1 MKGLARL
8 AVVAALV
15 FAPAAARAD
24 MKALEEAAKK
34 EGELT
39 WYTAHYTSE
48 GAEELGAEFTKMYGI
63 KVNVVRTTA
72 QVAYQRLLQDLKNNQ
87 IACDVFS
94 STDVG
99 HDVRLKAEG
108 KFEKYI
114 PETASKILPEFQNFD
129 PDGYYHT
136 TSAGLVVITYN
147 TSKVKP
153 EEAPKKWTDLLDIKW
168 KGKVSTGHPGFSG
181 YVGTW
186 VLMMKKLYG
195 WDYFDNLEKN
205 KPQIGRSIND
215 TVTALNAGERQ
226 VAAGAD
232 GSTLYSASRGNP
244 LAVSYPSDGSVLI
257 IAPSAII
264 KGTKHPNAAKLF
276 MEYLNSIE
284 AATDQRQA
292 LRHPAASGSA
302 AAAGRQAD
310 QRDQDDPPERR
321 GDRQG
326 HPRRDRAVAR
336 HVRELGDAL
345 SCLAGGA
352 PLQWRDLLLH
362 RQRRATGVGD
372 ALGT

>member
-8 AVVAALV
+8 AVVAALA

-87 IACDVFS
+87 VACDVFS

-129 PDGYYHT
+129 SDGYYHT

-153 EEAPKKWTDLLDIKW
+153 EDAPKKWTDLLDFKW

-186 VLMMKKLYG
+186 VLMMKNLYG
-195 WDYFDNLEKN
+195 WDYFENLEKN

-226 VAAGAD
+226 VAVGAD

-264 KGTKHPNAAKLF
+264 KGTKHLNAAKLF

-284 AATDQRQA
+284 AAQINA
-292 LRHPAASGSA
+292 KHFAIPLR
-302 AAAGRQAD
+302 
-310 QRDQDDPPERR
+310 PE
-321 GDRQG
+321 
-326 HPRRDRAVAR
+326 VAP
-336 HVRELGDAL
+336 
-345 SCLAGGA
+345 SPGA
-352 PLQWRDLLLH
+352 KPISEVKTIRPSVAEIDKGIPDVIEQWRD
-362 RQRRATGVGD
+362 TFGN
-372 ALGT
+372 

>member
-8 AVVAALV
+8 AVVAALA
-15 FAPAAARAD
+15 FAPVAVRAD

-48 GAEELGAEFTKMYGI
+48 GAEELGAEFTKIYGI

-147 TSKVKP
+147 TAKVKA
-153 EEAPKKWTDLLDIKW
+153 EEAPKKWTDLLDFKW

-244 LAVSYPSDGSVLI
+244 LAVAYPSDGSVLI

-284 AATDQRQA
+284 AAKINA
-292 LRHPAASGSA
+292 KHFAIPLRPEV
-302 AAAGRQAD
+302 
-310 QRDQDDPPERR
+310 PPPPGAKPISEIKTIR
-321 GDRQG
+321 
-326 HPRRDRAVAR
+326 PSVAEIDKGIPD
-336 HVRELGDAL
+336 VIE
-345 SCLAGGA
+345 
-352 PLQWRDLLLH
+352 QWRD
-362 RQRRATGVGD
+362 TFGN
-372 ALGT
+372 

>member
-1 MKGLARL
+1 MKGLARF
-8 AVVAALV
+8 AVVVALAL
-15 FAPAAARAD
+15 APAAARAD

-39 WYTAHYTSE
+39 WYVAHYTSE
-48 GAEELGAEFTKMYGI
+48 GAEELGSEFTKLYGI

-87 IACDVFS
+87 IVCDVFS

-99 HDVRLKAEG
+99 HYVRLKAEG
-108 KFEKYI
+108 KFEKYM
-114 PETASKILPEFQNFD
+114 PETASKILPEFRNFD

-186 VLMMKKLYG
+186 VLMMKNLYG
-195 WDYFDNLEKN
+195 WSYFENLEKN

-215 TVTALNAGERQ
+215 TVTALVAGERQ

-232 GSTLYSASRGNP
+232 GSTLFSAARGNP

-264 KGTKHPNAAKLF
+264 KGTKHLNAAKLF
-276 MEYLNSIE
+276 MEYLDSVE
-284 AATDQRQA
+284 AAKINA
-292 LRHPAASGSA
+292 KHFAIPLRPEVPA
-302 AAAGRQAD
+302 
-310 QRDQDDPPERR
+310 PPGAKPISEIKTIR
-321 GDRQG
+321 
-326 HPRRDRAVAR
+326 PTVAEIDKGIPD
-336 HVRELGDAL
+336 VIE
-345 SCLAGGA
+345 
-352 PLQWRDLLLH
+352 QWRD
-362 RQRRATGVGD
+362 TFGN
-372 ALGT
+372 